1 MFMDYMLVRISIMC
15 KDINVCLY
23 CRNINVYYY
32 CVFREFNMYDE
43 IKVICVCIIV
53 KILGWIYGIDDF
65 SDFNIFSDYLY
76 IDIKFVN
83 VV

>member
-1 MFMDYMLVRISIMC
+1 MFIV
-15 KDINVCLY
+15 
-23 CRNINVYYY
+23 RNINVYYY
-32 CVFREFNMYDE
+32 CVFRYINMYDKM
-43 IKVICVCIIV
+43 IVICVCIIV
-53 KILGWIYGIDDF
+53 KILGWMYGIDDF